1 MWLMCPTKN
10 MCETNA
16 SIHEWTPPSEQWV
29 TENAVQLYLYLVIP
43 EDWELDVWFE
53 ATIENSWLQ
62 QVIDRVTK
70 PE

>member
-1 MWLMCPTKN
+1 
-10 MCETNA
+10 
-16 SIHEWTPPSEQWV
+16 
-29 TENAVQLYLYLVIP
+29 VQLYLYLVIP